1 MVKFKVDIFDFFDLI
16 KDVKKGIS
24 TKANEKDDFKGI
36 RFYIERDML
45 RGYTTDG
52 FRVYTSE
59 CKIQILSDYI
69 EDDFEFLTPII
80 PFPSNHNGFVIITV
94 DYDTRS
100 IIYDF
105 EKTLLQVDMYMLNLN
120 IEPIK
125 QAIEEELS
133 EEDDRTMIFNANLL
147 KKIFDGFGTKETV
160 LIKFKKDKKAIIVQ
174 SRDNKNK
181 KRFVYGM
188 E

>member
-1 MVKFKVDIFDFFDLI
+1 
-16 KDVKKGIS
+16 
-24 TKANEKDDFKGI
+24 
-36 RFYIERDML
+36 
-45 RGYTTDG
+45 
-52 FRVYTSE
+52 
-59 CKIQILSDYI
+59 
-69 EDDFEFLTPII
+69 
-80 PFPSNHNGFVIITV
+80 
-94 DYDTRS
+94 
-100 IIYDF
+100 
-105 EKTLLQVDMYMLNLN
+105 MYMLNLN

-147 KKIFDGFGTKETV
+147 KKIFDGFGKKELI